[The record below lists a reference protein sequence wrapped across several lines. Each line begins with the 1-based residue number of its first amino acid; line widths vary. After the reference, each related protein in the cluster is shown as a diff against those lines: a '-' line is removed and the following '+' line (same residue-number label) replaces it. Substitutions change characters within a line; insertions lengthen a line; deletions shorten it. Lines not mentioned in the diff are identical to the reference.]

1 MALKTLVY
9 QLLESY
15 SYLLFSNN
23 RYLGLFM
30 LLLSFIN
37 PSAGVH
43 AIVAFSAAS
52 IFSHVIGS
60 EKKES
65 TYTLF
70 LYNSLLT
77 GLAIGYLFKIS
88 ILSILFTSVV
98 GILTY
103 LLSTSLSTVL
113 AHYLALPILNLPFA
127 VIASVVYL
135 AALQYSSLFQ
145 ANSSLELSYL
155 NFAWLPVGLQGLFQ
169 SLGILLF
176 LPYDL
181 VGITLIILIGI
192 NSRINFLLIVM
203 GYFSGTLFHGLLSGV
218 PTSGFEN
225 PYSFNYILIAMALG
239 GFFLIPSKRTYSIMI
254 SAVCISSIILDA
266 VTVFGSIYGLPVFT
280 LPFAVTVLLLLHTL
294 TISRY
299 PYITK
304 IFRKTPEQNLEQWC
318 NMTAR
323 SGSNLPAPRLPFSGE
338 WSVYQGFDDNWTHQG
353 LWRYAVDFVI
363 KDKKHDLTYRH
374 NGKRLEDYYCYNKPV
389 LSPVSGTVSVV
400 MHSLP
405 DNPIGTVDKENNWG
419 NHIVIYSD
427 FGYFIEISHLAN
439 ESITVVV
446 GERVVAG
453 QLIGRCGNSG
463 YSPEPHIHMQ
473 VQNSAHVG
481 APAELFTFSQS
492 TANGELIS
500 GEYIPTRNDTLV
512 PQVLSRKITNTLQF
526 ILDDRIR
533 FRHYIDSIAQKEFEV
548 VVRMELDGT
557 YYFED
562 IRLGSK
568 LYFTQSESD
577 FRFLSFSGNERSP
590 LRLLFTALPSLPISD
605 IPLTWYDSIP
615 GSLITQ
621 RLPFYASLFKS
632 FYHPLY
638 SGRGTF
644 QLNEME
650 ISGEVTLRRLFN
662 SEKTETTIS
671 LDPEATFRRI
681 RVASKGETHELVV
694 L

>member
-1 MALKTLVY
+1 MALKRLLN

-43 AIVAFSAAS
+43 AIVAFTAAS
-52 IFSHVIGS
+52 LFSHLIGS
-60 EKKES
+60 EKKAG

-77 GLAIGYLFKIS
+77 GLAIGYLFKVS
-88 ILSILFTSVV
+88 ILSILFTTVV
-98 GILTY
+98 GILAY
-103 LLSTSLSTVL
+103 LLSTSLSAIL

-127 VIASVVYL
+127 IIASVVYL
-135 AALQYSSLFQ
+135 AALQYSSLFHVNN
-145 ANSSLELSYL
+145 ALELSYL
-155 NFAWLPVGLQGLFQ
+155 NLAWLPSGIQGLFQ

-176 LPYDL
+176 LPYDV
-181 VGITLIILIGI
+181 VGIILLVLIGI
-192 NSRINFLLIVM
+192 NSRINFVLILI

-218 PTSGFEN
+218 PSSGFAN

-239 GFFLIPSKRTYSIMI
+239 GFFLIPSKRTYSITI

-266 VTVFGSIYGLPVFT
+266 VTVFGANFGLPVFT
-280 LPFAVTVLLLLHTL
+280 LPFALTVLLLLHTL

-299 PYITK
+299 PYITR
-304 IFRKTPEQNLEQWC
+304 IFRRTPEQNLEQWC

-323 SGSNLPAPRLPFSGE
+323 AGSNLPAPRLPFSGE

-363 KDKKHDLTYRH
+363 KDKTSQQTFRH
-374 NGKRLEDYYCYNKPV
+374 SGKRLEDYYCYNKPV

-427 FGYFIEISHLAN
+427 FGYYVEISHLAKD
-439 ESITVVV
+439 SISVVV

-481 APAELFTFSQS
+481 APAELFTFSQA
-492 TANGELIS
+492 TANGSLIS
-500 GEYIPTRNDTLV
+500 GEYTPKREDALA

-533 FRHYIDSIAQKEFEV
+533 FRHYVDSIAQKEFEI
-548 VVRMELDGT
+548 VVRMEVDGA

-562 IRLGSK
+562 TRLGSK

-577 FRFLSFSGNERSP
+577 FRFLSFSGSEKSP

-605 IPLTWYDSIP
+605 IPITWKDSIP
-615 GSLITQ
+615 GTLIHR
-621 RLPFYASLFKS
+621 RLPFYASVLKS

-650 ISGEVTLRRLFN
+650 ISGQVTLRKLFN
-662 SEKTETTIS
+662 SEKTETAIT
-671 LDPEATFRRI
+671 LNPESSFRKV
-681 RVASKGETHELVV
+681 RVTSKGEVHELVA